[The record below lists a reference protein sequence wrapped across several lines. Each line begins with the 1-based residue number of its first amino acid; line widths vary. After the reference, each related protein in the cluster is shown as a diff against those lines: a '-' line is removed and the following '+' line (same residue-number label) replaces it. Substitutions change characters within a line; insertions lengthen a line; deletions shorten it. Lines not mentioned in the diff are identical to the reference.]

1 MIDPISVHVKEKTAG
16 ISPRYH
22 PVPLH
27 DIRPVERRSHLDASE
42 GEGECTTD
50 MHCVARNA
58 LFSEVMTYFVIRY
71 NRGACPGSDG
81 DSIAQ
86 MISVS
91 VGNEDIAYI
100 RELTLGRRG
109 ARRIS
114 RKKRI
119 YQKHRILPPNLECRM
134 SEIP

>member
-1 MIDPISVHVKEKTAG
+1 MISDPWSAG
-16 ISPRYH
+16 VI
-22 PVPLH
+22 LT
-27 DIRPVERRSHLDASE
+27 RPK
-42 GEGECTTD
+42 GKGECATD

-71 NRGACPGSDG
+71 NRGACPWKRWRQYRPD
-81 DSIAQ
+81 DLR
-86 MISVS
+86 S